1 MSSELK
7 TNKISPATGTT
18 TTLGDASDVF
28 QLPASGE
35 IDVASGATLDVNGT
49 LDVTG
54 ATVTG
59 LTTGSFV
66 KITTQTINSE
76 VSALTFT
83 DVFSSTYESYL
94 IVVAGLATSN
104 NGMAI
109 RMYLGTSDL
118 STTRTIGWQMSEHEY
133 NSRYS
138 RGSASADYYVFVND
152 TDNSIISG
160 PACGQI
166 WVHKPT
172 DSVTAT
178 KMTSHFESYCNG
190 SGNTYAYQVAGGQV
204 TSATEDVSFK
214 FVSQTANLG
223 DTGMTGRVTVFGVA
237 H

>member
-7 TNKISPATGTT
+7 ANKISPASGTT

-28 QLPASGE
+28 QLPASAE

-66 KITTQTINSE
+66 KISTQTIATE

-94 IVVAGLATSN
+94 IVIAGLATVN
-104 NGMAI
+104 NSMAI

-118 STTRTIGWQMSEHEY
+118 STTRTIGWQMSEHTY

-138 RGSASADYYVFVND
+138 RGNTSDSYFQFVQDTAD
-152 TDNSIISG
+152 SIISG
-160 PACGQI
+160 SACGHI

-172 DSVTAT
+172 DSATAT
-178 KMTSHFESYCNG
+178 KMTAHIESYNVG
-190 SGNTYAYQVAGGQV
+190 SGNTYAYQIAGAQV

-214 FVSQTANLG
+214 FTSQTGNLG
-223 DTGMTGRVTVFGVA
+223 DTGLTGRVTVFGVA

>member
-28 QLPASGE
+28 QLPASAE

-66 KITTQTINSE
+66 KISTQTINTE

-94 IVVAGLATSN
+94 IVIAGLAPVN
-104 NGMAI
+104 NSMAI
-109 RMYLGTSDL
+109 RMSLGTSDL
-118 STTRTIGWQMSEHEY
+118 STTRTIGWQMSEHTY
-133 NSRYS
+133 DSRYS
-138 RGSASADYYVFVND
+138 RGNASDSYFQFVQD
-152 TDNSIISG
+152 TTNAIAAG
-160 PACGQI
+160 AVCGHI

-172 DSVTAT
+172 DSATAT
-178 KMTSHFESYCNG
+178 KMTSHVEGYNVGNQATFSYF
-190 SGNTYAYQVAGGQV
+190 VGGAQV

-214 FVSQTANLG
+214 FISQTGNLG
-223 DTGMTGRVTVFGVA
+223 DTGLTGRVTVLGVA